1 MNKFKFYFILLFSGL
16 ILFSCN
22 KSDDATVIPI
32 RDLKTQYDADLIT
45 IKTYM
50 KTHYVKSLNLT
61 PGTIAEM
68 DVKIEKI
75 PEGNPEAVTS
85 LWNRTDKDS
94 TTVERHGFIYTIYYL
109 KFRLG
114 DVTKDNPSR
123 VDNVLVAYDGSYLTF
138 VSDSEGEKT
147 DATQFEYTP
156 FPSQF
161 IGLDSFITGWTEVMR
176 LFKPGTPNIV
186 EGQPT
191 VYNDFGAG
199 VMFIP
204 CGLGYFNLAQSTI
217 PSYSPLVFSFKL
229 YDMKRSDPD
238 GDGILSINEDLNGN
252 GIFTDDDTDG
262 DGIPNYRDSDD
273 DGDGVST
280 LVELKKPVEY
290 LNPSHANYS
299 GPALYYPY
307 EPISYPDTPERNET
321 WGAPRCNP
329 QTSADYLDPTRIRKY
344 LDRSCQ

>member
-1 MNKFKFYFILLFSGL
+1 MNKFKFYFIVLFSGL

-22 KSDDATVIPI
+22 KSDDAAVIPV
-32 RDLKTQYDADLIT
+32 RDLKAQYDTDLIT

-61 PGTIAEM
+61 PGTTAEM
-68 DVKIEKI
+68 DVQIEKI
-75 PEGNPEAVTS
+75 PTGNPESLTS
-85 LWNRTDKDS
+85 LWYRTDKDS
-94 TTVERHGFIYTIYYL
+94 TTIERHGFIYTIYYL

-114 DVTKDNPSR
+114 DATKDNPSR
-123 VDNVLVAYDGSYLTF
+123 VDNVLVAYDGSYLDTG
-138 VSDSEGEKT
+138 SEATRFEY
-147 DATQFEYTP
+147 APFPTQFL
-156 FPSQF
+156 
-161 IGLDSFITGWTEVMR
+161 GLDGFITGWTEVMR
-176 LFKPGTPNIV
+176 LFKPGTPNVV

-204 CGLGYFNLAQSTI
+204 CGLAYFNNPQSAI
-217 PSYSPLVFSFKL
+217 PAYSPLVFSFKL

-238 GDGILSINEDLNGN
+238 ADGILSINEDLNGN

-262 DGIPNYRDSDD
+262 DGIPNYRDADD
-273 DGDGVST
+273 DGDGVLT
-280 LVELKKPVEY
+280 LTELKKPVEY
-290 LNPSHANYS
+290 LNPTNANYS

-307 EPISYPDTPERNET
+307 DAISYPDTPELNET

-329 QTSADYLDPTRIRKY
+329 QTSADYLDTARIRKY